1 MVGNT
6 AHLNKVVRL
15 GLIEE
20 TSEPRLKENEGISPA
35 DI

>member
-6 AHLNKVVRL
+6 AHLNKVVRI

-20 TSEPRLKENEGISPA
+20 TSEPRLKGNKRISPA